1 MPRRPVQGLLAIV
14 FCFLWGVLGLAL
26 AGWAV
31 AQWTQPEQGYEAA
44 MWLLQG
50 SPVKLPW
57 DHERV
62 IGFLTEH
69 TVAAAIVGILALL
82 NSVSLAR
89 RARLHF
95 RPLTESND
103 GKGEIA
109 FKGMEQRVGRP
120 LEGTIKLHDAPAPGQ
135 EYTLRLR
142 AKKHAGGT
150 HGYEAKQTAL
160 ARQGV
165 HGMSLPFRFE
175 IPATA
180 PATGA
185 TWLLDFGPRE
195 RKFFRSE
202 FEVKLGEAPES
213 EIRRASAHEGEDHEE
228 PVAQAAAPTW
238 GTSSS
243 ASLPPEASAQP
254 TMFQTQRNRELFDHI
269 EKLANAFGKKF
280 TPQER
285 ERLMAQ
291 ASSQQLA
298 GMRDKLEAVKKIKPE
313 HAKFIKYAVI
323 GFVLLFFVLPWALSI
338 LGVILAAI
346 FGR

>member
-1 MPRRPVQGLLAIV
+1 MPRRPVHGLLAIT
-14 FCFLWGVLGLAL
+14 FCLLWGVLGLAL

-50 SPVKLPW
+50 SPWQLPW

-62 IGFLTEH
+62 IAFLTEH
-69 TVAAAIVGILALL
+69 TVAAAVVGIVALL
-82 NSVSLAR
+82 NAVSLAR

-95 RPLTESND
+95 RPLSESDD

-109 FKGMEQRVGRP
+109 FKGMEQRAGRP
-120 LEGTIKLHDAPAPGQ
+120 LEGTIKLHDAPVPGE

-142 AKKHAGGT
+142 AKKQAGGY
-150 HGYEAKQTAL
+150 GYEAEQTAL

-165 HGMSLPFRFE
+165 HGMSLPFRFD

-180 PATGA
+180 PASGA
-185 TWLLDFGPRE
+185 TWLLDFGPRGK
-195 RKFFRSE
+195 KFFRSK

-213 EIRRASAHEGEDHEE
+213 EIRRASAHEVQDQEE
-228 PVAQAAAPTW
+228 PVVQAAAPTW

-243 ASLPPEASAQP
+243 ASLPPEAAAQP
-254 TMFQTQRNRELFDHI
+254 AVFETQRNRELFEHI

-298 GMRDKLEAVKKIKPE
+298 GMRDKLEAVKKFKPE
-313 HAKFIKYAVI
+313 HAKLIKYAVI
-323 GFVLLFFVLPWALSI
+323 GFLLLFFVLPWALSI

-346 FGR
+346 LGR